1 MSGIFKA
8 IGDFFGMIG
17 QIIALVFKGLLM
29 LFNLLFNGLRVLMSL
44 VNLLPAPFIVG
55 AVALIVVCVLYKVL
69 GREAQS

>member
-44 VNLLPAPFIVG
+44 VNLLPTPFIVG

>member
-1 MSGIFKA
+1 MSGIFQA

-29 LFNLLFNGLRVLMSL
+29 LFNLLFNGLRVLISL
-44 VNLLPAPFIVG
+44 VNLLPTPFIVG

>member
-8 IGDFFGMIG
+8 IGDFFAMVG

-44 VNLLPAPFIVG
+44 VNLLPTPFIVG